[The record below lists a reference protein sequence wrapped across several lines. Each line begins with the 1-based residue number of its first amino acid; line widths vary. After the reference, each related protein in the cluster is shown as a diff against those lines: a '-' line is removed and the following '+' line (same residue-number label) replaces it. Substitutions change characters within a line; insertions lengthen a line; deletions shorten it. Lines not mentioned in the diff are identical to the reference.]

1 MLLFVML
8 ATRTLGSDG
17 KRDLSEGAS
26 DEREARGAVERRH
39 GTELPNNSPTKAFS
53 DLKKH
58 GRPIDLRSGLRQ
70 SPQGKKAAR

>member
-1 MLLFVML
+1 
-8 ATRTLGSDG
+8 
-17 KRDLSEGAS
+17 
-26 DEREARGAVERRH
+26 
-39 GTELPNNSPTKAFS
+39 LPNNSPTKAFS